1 MSLPKTLTAC
11 KLRAFSGNNVGG
23 LRTLTKPCEPAV
35 PGGYDNLNDDL
46 IVSVN
51 DVFVSTLGYR

>member
-1 MSLPKTLTAC
+1 MGCS
-11 KLRAFSGNNVGG
+11 
-23 LRTLTKPCEPAV
+23 RTLTNPYEPAV

-51 DVFVSTLGYR
+51 DVFVSTLGHR

>member
-1 MSLPKTLTAC
+1 MSLPKTLTSC
-11 KLRAFSGNNVGG
+11 KLRAFSGNVGG
-23 LRTLTKPCEPAV
+23 SRTLTKPYEPAV

-51 DVFVSTLGYR
+51 DIFASTLGHR